1 MEVRSLDEKQVK
13 FPENALLEENIEIND
28 DFKIPFWERFF
39 IRDEFLK
46 LYFQNLGI
54 STKLNISRLTDIYKI
69 KRKKKNEKFLFSIIR
84 YKVLDEKLL
93 TEDNDKTDLE
103 KIQKSNLCLIVK
115 YKSHFKYPKAP
126 EKFNHSANYL
136 SLAMSGLANITN
148 RSELFTN
155 EKKETSLL
163 YTFFQNLFKEKLI
176 KSKMKFN
183 LSTK

>member
-1 MEVRSLDEKQVK
+1 M
-13 FPENALLEENIEIND
+13 
-28 DFKIPFWERFF
+28 
-39 IRDEFLK
+39 
-46 LYFQNLGI
+46 
-54 STKLNISRLTDIYKI
+54 
-69 KRKKKNEKFLFSIIR
+69 
-84 YKVLDEKLL
+84 DEKLL

-136 SLAMSGLANITN
+136 SLAMSGLANIIDQ
-148 RSELFTN
+148 SDMFIN
-155 EKKETSLL
+155 EKQEISVL

-176 KSKMKFN
+176 KSKINFN